1 MMFSSTR
8 NMPVKKRKAVLL
20 FSGGLDSLL
29 AAHLMVRSGV
39 ELLPLYCHTIFS
51 QSSRAA
57 AVQKINRL
65 LYPLRAVPEIVD
77 ISALHLQAVKTPLH
91 GRGSNYNPC
100 VDCKVIMFRAAR
112 EYMIKTGA
120 SFIVTGDVLGQRPM
134 SQRKGMLQFID
145 RQSAVEG
152 LVLRPL
158 SARCL
163 PPTAV
168 EVNSWIKRDALY
180 DITGRSR
187 LAQRTL
193 AEQFG
198 ITDYTAPAGGCLL
211 TEPSFCSRIADLFT
225 YEPDFGL
232 QEISQLK
239 VGRHFRLSRRAR
251 LIVARNIDECRLLAA
266 SGNRTASVFIPYNC
280 CGPWALGVGCFNPDE
295 VQLGAQIVSR
305 YCKKSTSPRDFVVCK
320 EEDNMLIR
328 VAPPAAGQEVRMP
341 QPI

>member
-1 MMFSSTR
+1 
-8 NMPVKKRKAVLL
+8 MPVEKEKAVLL

-29 AAHLMVRSGV
+29 AAHIMVRSGI
-39 ELLPLYCHTIFS
+39 EPLPLYCYTIFS
-51 QSSRAA
+51 QSDRAA
-57 AVQKINRL
+57 AIQKINQL
-65 LYPLRAVPEIVD
+65 LSPVEAAPEIVD

-100 VDCKVIMFRAAR
+100 IDCKIIMLRAAK
-112 EYMIKTGA
+112 EYMAKTGA

-134 SQRKGMLQFID
+134 SQRKEMLRFID

-163 PPTAV
+163 SPTVA
-168 EVNSWIKRDALY
+168 EVNNWIKRDMLY

-187 LAQRTL
+187 LTQHAL
-193 AEQFG
+193 AAQFG
-198 ITDYTAPAGGCLL
+198 ITDYAAPAGGCLL

-232 QEISQLK
+232 QEISQLR

-251 LIVARNIDECRLLAA
+251 LIVARDINECRLLAA
-266 SGNRTASVFIPYNC
+266 SKNTACQLFIPYNC
-280 CGPWALGVGCFNPDE
+280 CGPWALGVGFFGCDE
-295 VQLGAQIVSR
+295 NRLGAQIISR
-305 YCKKSTSPRDFVVCK
+305 YCKKGVSPWDFVVCK
-320 EEDNMLIR
+320 EKDNMLVR
-328 VAPPAAGQEVRMP
+328 VASPAAGQEVCLL